1 MDLKYVNIADV
12 IGPPVNI
19 ALPDRLRH
27 TDTLATDGVREGDPV
42 LDAAPMFDLIEL
54 FFFAYRD
61 FVSDADRLLAI
72 YGFGRAHHRV
82 LHFVTRQ
89 PGMTIAGLLDILRIT
104 KQSLNRVMK
113 DLVDQDFIELR
124 PGVSDRRHRLLFA
137 TVKGRRL
144 ALDLAAVQS
153 QRFERVLAS
162 LPPGAHEQARRF
174 LLAVIDER
182 DRDAVRDRVA
192 PPLAIAGS

>member
-1 MDLKYVNIADV
+1 M
-12 IGPPVNI
+12 NI
-19 ALPDRLRH
+19 ALPDRLRLAE
-27 TDTLATDGVREGDPV
+27 TLTADSGEPS
-42 LDAAPMFDLIEL
+42 LDPMFDLIEL

-61 FVSDADRLLAI
+61 FVSDADRHLAA

-113 DLVDQDFIELR
+113 DLVDQEFVESR

-137 TVKGRRL
+137 TPKGCRL
-144 ALDLAAVQS
+144 AFDLAGIQS
-153 QRFERVLAS
+153 RRFERVLAS

-174 LLAVIDER
+174 LLAMIDER
-182 DRDAVRDRVA
+182 DRETVRERLA
-192 PPLAIAGS
+192 PLPLAIAGS

>member
-1 MDLKYVNIADV
+1 MDLKYVNVADI
-12 IGPPVNI
+12 IGRPVNI
-19 ALPDRLRH
+19 ALPDRLRRAE
-27 TDTLATDGVREGDPV
+27 TLAADGSPDARMADP
-42 LDAAPMFDLIEL
+42 APMFDLIEL

-61 FVSDADRLLAI
+61 FVSDADRLLAV

-137 TVKGRRL
+137 TAKGRRL
-144 ALDLAAVQS
+144 AHDLAAAQS
-153 QRFERVLAS
+153 RRFERVLAG
-162 LPPGAHEQARRF
+162 LPPGARDQACQF

-182 DRDAVRDRVA
+182 DRAAVWDRVA